1 MKYGNQDYEYLIQ
14 YRTMANKEFFP
25 GIGKIQF
32 EGKESRNPMAFRYYD
47 ADKVIL
53 GKKMSEWLKFSMAW
67 WHTLCAE
74 GADQFGGGTK
84 TFPWNAAACPM
95 QAAKDKVDAGF
106 EFMQKMGIEY
116 YCFHDVDLVDE
127 GADVEEYEARLKE
140 IVAYLKEKQAQTGIK
155 LLWGTANVFGHKR
168 YMNGAA
174 TNPDFDVVARAV
186 VQIKNAIDATIELGG
201 TNYVFWGG
209 REGYMS
215 LLNTDQKREKE
226 HLAMMLTLARDYA
239 RSKGFTG
246 TFLIEPKPMEPT
258 KHQYDVDTET
268 VIGFLKAHGLDKDFK
283 VNIEVNHATLA
294 GHTFEH
300 ELACAVDAGMLGS
313 IDANRGDYQNGW
325 DTDQFPIDS
334 FDLTQA
340 MMQIIRN
347 GGLGNGGTNFDAK
360 TRRNS
365 TDLEDIFIAHIAA
378 MDAMARALESAAA
391 LLEESPIQKMVSER
405 YSSFDEGIGKKFENG
420 ELTFEDVY
428 AYGKEVGEPKQT
440 SGKQELYEAILNM
453 YC

>member
-1 MKYGNQDYEYLIQ
+1 MATKEY
-14 YRTMANKEFFP
+14 FP
-25 GIGKIQF
+25 SIGKIKF
-32 EGKESRNPMAFRYYD
+32 EGTGSYNPLAYRYYD
-47 ADKVIL
+47 AERVVL
-53 GKKMSEWLKFSMAW
+53 GKPMKEWLRFAMAW

-74 GADQFGGGTK
+74 GGDQFGGGTK
-84 TFPWNAAACPM
+84 KFPWNEGATALER
-95 QAAKDKVDAGF
+95 AKNRADAGF
-106 EFMQKMGIEY
+106 EIMEKLGIEFF
-116 YCFHDVDLVDE
+116 CFHDVDLVEE
-127 GADVEEYEARLKE
+127 GSSVEEYESNLKG
-140 IVAYLKEKQAQTGIK
+140 IVAYLKEKMAATGIRN
-155 LLWGTANVFGHKR
+155 LWGTANVFGNAR

-174 TNPDFDVVARAV
+174 TNPDFDVVARAA

-201 TNYVFWGG
+201 SNYVFWGG

-226 HLAMMLTLARDYA
+226 HLAMVLKMARDYA

-246 TFLIEPKPMEPT
+246 TFLIEPKPMEPS

-300 ELACAVDAGMLGS
+300 ELAVAVDNGMLGS

-325 DTDQFPIDS
+325 DTDQFPIDNYE
-334 FDLTQA
+334 LTQA

-365 TDLEDIFIAHIAA
+365 TDLEDIFIAHIAG
-378 MDAMARALESAAA
+378 MDAMARALLSAADV
-391 LLEESPIQKMVSER
+391 LEKSPYKKMLAER
-405 YSSFDEGIGKKFENG
+405 YASFDSG
-420 ELTFEDVY
+420 E
-428 AYGKEVGEPKQT
+428 GKEFEEGKLSLEQLAEIGRKVDEPVQT
-440 SGKQELYEAILNM
+440 SGKQELYEAIVNM
-453 YC
+453 YA